1 LRSSLSHEG
10 SNTGFALGKVHT
22 PRMYILLE
30 MRRNLYNKSHQT
42 EISID
47 SQWWEVERMRR
58 IKTTAFG
65 VIVIAVLVFMITE
78 AQSIGAPWIF
88 IAVAIFMIVL
98 IVISV
103 VRAWL
108 RL

>member
-1 LRSSLSHEG
+1 
-10 SNTGFALGKVHT
+10 
-22 PRMYILLE
+22 
-30 MRRNLYNKSHQT
+30 
-42 EISID
+42 
-47 SQWWEVERMRR
+47 MRR